1 MSVAETARGFLRARH
16 AGTLSTV
23 SARLAGYPFGSVV
36 PFALDAHARPILLIS
51 ALAEHTRNLA
61 AEPRASLVVHTYAED
76 VQAGPRLT
84 LVGDAAPVAAGDSA
98 CDRYLRR
105 YPDASRLLA
114 LGDFSFHAIVPRELL
129 FVQGFGRIDWIAAD
143 DFAPPPNGVVEAEPD
158 ILAHMNTDHVD
169 TLLLYCRTLGDV
181 AAETARAVGVDC
193 DGIDV
198 RADGRLLRFDF
209 DSPALDAAAVRA
221 RLIGLAERSRASLQ

>member
-1 MSVAETARGFLRARH
+1 VSVAETARRFLRAHR
-16 AGTLSTV
+16 AGTLSTI

-36 PFALDAHARPILLIS
+36 PFALDVRARPILLIS

-61 AEPRASLVVHTYAED
+61 ADPRASLVVHAYAED

-84 LVGDAAPVAAGDSA
+84 LVGDVAPVPAGDGA
-98 CDRYLRR
+98 RDRYLRH

-114 LGDFSFHAIVPRELL
+114 LGDFSFHVIVPRELL
-129 FVQGFGRIDWIAAD
+129 FVQGFGRIDWIPAD
-143 DFAPPPNGVVEAEPD
+143 DFAPPPDAVPEAEAD
-158 ILAHMNTDHVD
+158 ILAHMNADHTD
-169 TLLLYCRTLGDV
+169 TLGLCCRALGGV

-198 RADGRLLRFDF
+198 RADGRLFRFDF
-209 DSPALDAAAVRA
+209 DAPALDAAAVRA
-221 RLIGLAERSRASLQ
+221 RLIGLAERSRAASR